1 MLIGVLLEEHANGLG
16 VRVLG
21 ECCVSLGGLRRF
33 CYSPRETPYRLRDL
47 LGCLRIDCVF
57 LVDEGWYRNTD
68 C

>member
-47 LGCLRIDCVF
+47 LGLSADRLRLSRGRR
-57 LVDEGWYRNTD
+57 LVQEY
-68 C
+68 